1 MSLIFTLYWG
11 MGQALGEER
20 GRTAQNV
27 ILLVGSCVFYGWV
40 EWWFLLLLSFSAI
53 VDFFVGQ
60 QMRARPHLKAYLL
73 ILSMACNLGVLAY
86 FKYFDFFIVNV
97 VDLAQT
103 MGVTA
108 NLSTLNLILPVGIS
122 FYTFQT
128 MSYTIDIYRGEL
140 EPRKNALEYFVYVS
154 FFPQLVAGPIERASR
169 LLPQIEGPR
178 HFDLARI
185 MSGLS
190 LAMWGA
196 FKKVCLADMIAPYVD
211 KVFILHDPA
220 GPLVWAASI
229 GFMMQIFADFSGY
242 TEMARRTARM
252 LGFELIENFKSPYL
266 AASTRE
272 FWQRWHISLSFW
284 IRDYLMVPL
293 LGSAGRLTLFRFVW
307 ATILTFTIIGFW
319 HGASWNFIVFGA
331 FHGIWMT
338 IYTLVNR
345 VLPSSVRNLPF
356 GRPIAVAFHLCAV
369 SIPGSLLFRETR
381 LDRLIQ
387 HLQKNP
393 FSGTPDEWTA
403 TMVVLGMAIMV
414 STPLVISH
422 FVERYVMPRTQTS
435 VWWIPV
441 QTSAWAVFGVAM
453 FVFYRVS
460 SYDFIYFQF

>member
-1 MSLIFTLYWG
+1 
-11 MGQALGEER
+11 
-20 GRTAQNV
+20 
-27 ILLVGSCVFYGWV
+27 
-40 EWWFLLLLSFSAI
+40 
-53 VDFFVGQ
+53 
-60 QMRARPHLKAYLL
+60 
-73 ILSMACNLGVLAY
+73 
-86 FKYFDFFIVNV
+86 
-97 VDLAQT
+97 
-103 MGVTA
+103 
-108 NLSTLNLILPVGIS
+108 
-122 FYTFQT
+122 
-128 MSYTIDIYRGEL
+128 
-140 EPRKNALEYFVYVS
+140 
-154 FFPQLVAGPIERASR
+154 
-169 LLPQIEGPR
+169 
-178 HFDLARI
+178 
-185 MSGLS
+185 
-190 LAMWGA
+190 
-196 FKKVCLADMIAPYVD
+196 MIAPYVD

-242 TEMARRTARM
+242 TDMDRGTARM
-252 LGFELIENFKSPYL
+252 LGFELVENFKSPYL
-266 AASTRE
+266 AASTPE

-293 LGSAGRLTLFRFVW
+293 LGSAGRLTLSHFVW